1 MIETVPC
8 VVEGVVIKRLRIKNN
23 VSRTEISNLLK
34 INLKT
39 LSAYENGDRLVKID
53 VLYGLSLLF
62 NTSIDEIISESMQD

>member
-1 MIETVPC
+1 MIEAMPC
-8 VVEGVVIKRLRIKNN
+8 VIEGVVIKRLRIKNN

>member
-8 VVEGVVIKRLRIKNN
+8 VIEGIVIKRLRIKNN
-23 VSRTEISNLLK
+23 VSRTQISNLLK